1 MIRFKL
7 KELMLKQERAQG
19 KRLSILDVSNAT
31 GIGRGTLSKIA
42 NQKDANITID
52 KVEKIC
58 QFLNCRIEEFVEFY
72 DEKDAQTDM

>member
-1 MIRFKL
+1 V
-7 KELMLKQERAQG
+7 A
-19 KRLSILDVSNAT
+19 NAT